1 MCYTLTMQAYR
12 AYWHAWAQTLQR
24 WGLNE
29 FAAALLEGAA
39 PLSIL
44 MGQVITLSQ
53 PLLGAWVSTEKLEAL
68 AHLCEDDEERIAF
81 ASFLREENTT

>member
-1 MCYTLTMQAYR
+1 MQAYR

-29 FAAALLEGAA
+29 FVAALLESAA

-44 MGQVITLSQ
+44 AGQIITMSQ
-53 PLLGAWVSTEKLEAL
+53 PLLGGWVSAEKLAAL
-68 AHLCEDDEERIAF
+68 AYLCEDDEERSAF
-81 ASFLREENTT
+81 ASFLREENTA